1 MLAISASQ
9 RINLQDAQIILQI
22 EAVRAE
28 QQRYSY
34 RTYVL
39 VPQKKSMDSF
49 SLEGDLACAVERRD
63 VRVKLCSSH
72 ARRIEPTLERSILAE
87 WATRLAAH
95 PRMFNGRKFRF
106 GRVAARE
113 SGEKGAAFELG
124 LTDYR
129 SMVGTNMSSRWREIE
144 AKDPTLL
151 ANPVGNAAVVET
163 ADGCVL
169 LLKRSTSL
177 LEAPGMWVFPG
188 GHAEP
193 KDAGID
199 AWGDGEVAAHE
210 AAREV
215 ARAAGDD
222 GEDDVERRVGDE
234 LFASIRREV
243 VEEIGVRDEDLCVTG
258 DPPHVFIGVSRRTQG
273 CRYTTAFV
281 MSGARSSSEILA
293 RYATPGCAVD
303 AYESSGIIAVPIA
316 ELATRAASLE
326 MPGCHRGVLE
336 LYMRY
341 RAAHR

>member
-1 MLAISASQ
+1 
-9 RINLQDAQIILQI
+9 
-22 EAVRAE
+22 
-28 QQRYSY
+28 
-34 RTYVL
+34 
-39 VPQKKSMDSF
+39 MDSF

-169 LLKRSTSL
+169 LLKRIWGFTN
-177 LEAPGMWVFPG
+177 
-188 GHAEP
+188 P
-193 KDAGID
+193 KPPKPPKKGPPK
-199 AWGDGEVAAHE
+199 EHLAATTVC
-210 AAREV
+210 R
-215 ARAAGDD
+215 
-222 GEDDVERRVGDE
+222 
-234 LFASIRREV
+234 
-243 VEEIGVRDEDLCVTG
+243 TG
-258 DPPHVFIGVSRRTQG
+258 LQP
-273 CRYTTAFV
+273 
-281 MSGARSSSEILA
+281 
-293 RYATPGCAVD
+293 
-303 AYESSGIIAVPIA
+303 
-316 ELATRAASLE
+316 
-326 MPGCHRGVLE
+326 
-336 LYMRY
+336 
-341 RAAHR
+341 